1 MMAAAA
7 YLCAVCCS
15 SPSPEDLSIVPQPG
29 AISLS
34 GGWFRTDS
42 AEFRANP
49 MTCVNFVDDKSIPA
63 EGYRLTVGRRKITV
77 NCSDEDGAFY
87 AVQTL
92 LQILTDK
99 GLPCVR
105 IEDAPRFPYRGFHL
119 DVSRHFFP
127 KEEIFLLLDQMA
139 RYKMNYFHLHLTDN
153 GGWRVKLDRYPELTA
168 KGAFRTQKSWIEWW
182 DKQDRHYL
190 DEGTPN
196 AYGGYYTKD
205 ELREIVEYAAANH
218 IEVIPE
224 IEFPAHSDAVFISHP
239 ELCCKGRAYTSGE
252 FCAGNPQ
259 TYEFFENVLDEIMEV
274 FPSDYIHIG
283 GDEARKKEWPLCP
296 KCRALMEREGIPDY
310 DELQCYMIDR
320 IEDYLHSKGK
330 IMCGWDEIS
339 KNELYPESV
348 VYSYRGQEYVS
359 QAANKGQKVIF
370 TPGAALYFD
379 WYQDTPQTQP
389 RAMVGFS
396 PVRKVYLMEPLADT
410 PQKALFNEELI
421 LGKRIDRE
429 IEWISSEEAAGN
441 LLGVQGCAWSE
452 FIDDCQHLEYMVF
465 PRLLA
470 VAELGWTPSH
480 LRDWDSFKRR
490 MNAHVVSLRS
500 MGLNCYPLSDR
511 IDISSVASSGS
522 SLVSL
527 ECEKYPSEIRYTTD
541 GSTPCSSSPLYEKP
555 FEVTEPVLVKAS
567 RFESGTPL
575 GVDSLFVG
583 TDSSMVEYFPYVEPD
598 HWKNL

>member
-15 SPSPEDLSIVPQPG
+15 SPSPEDLSIVPQSG

-63 EGYRLTVGRRKITV
+63 EGYRLTVGRREITV

-168 KGAFRTQKSWIEWW
+168 KGSFRTQKSWIEWW

-389 RAMVGFS
+389 RAMVGYS
-396 PVRKVYLMEPLADT
+396 PIRKVYLTEPLADT

-421 LGKRIDRE
+421 LGHKIDRE
-429 IEWISSEEAAGN
+429 IEWICSEEAAGN

-470 VAELGWTPSH
+470 VAELGWTPSR

-522 SLVSL
+522 ALVSL

-555 FEVTEPVLVKAS
+555 FGVTEPVLVKAS